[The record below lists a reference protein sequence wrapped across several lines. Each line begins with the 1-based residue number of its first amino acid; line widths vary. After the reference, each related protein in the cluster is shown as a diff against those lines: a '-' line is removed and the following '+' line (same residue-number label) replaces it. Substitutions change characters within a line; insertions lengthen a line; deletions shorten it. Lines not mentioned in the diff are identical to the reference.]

1 MQLTVKKWGN
11 SASIRIPVAIL
22 NATGLHLDS
31 KVDIREEN
39 GRIIIEPIHPE
50 ENLDDLIADITA
62 DNLHTEAD
70 FGSVVGQE
78 IL

>member
-11 SASIRIPVAIL
+11 SASIRIPTAIL

-39 GRIIIEPIHPE
+39 GRIIIEPIHPD

-62 DNLHTEAD
+62 DNLHAEAD